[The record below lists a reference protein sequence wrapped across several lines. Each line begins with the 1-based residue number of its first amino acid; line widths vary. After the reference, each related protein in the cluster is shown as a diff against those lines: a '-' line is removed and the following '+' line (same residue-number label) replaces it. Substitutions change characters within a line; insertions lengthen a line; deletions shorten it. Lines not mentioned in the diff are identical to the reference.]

1 MQLDSTLYSFKK
13 KTMKPILLSLMFAGI
28 FLSIKMPAFAYSKNA
43 AIVIEKPIDGGYKN
57 IATMKLKEFQRLVG
71 RKLTFKEKVGFFVLK
86 HRMKHQQND
95 TDKQGQ
101 TAYILGLVGLG
112 LFVIGLFVPYVI
124 LGSLVAAIMA
134 IVTGSTAKK
143 KDGENR
149 KAKAGKLL
157 GWITLSLI
165 VVTFILAVIVVAS
178 WGF

>member
-1 MQLDSTLYSFKK
+1 
-13 KTMKPILLSLMFAGI
+13 MKPALIFLLFAGI
-28 FLSIKMPAFAYSKNA
+28 FFSIKMPAFAYSRN
-43 AIVIEKPIDGGYKN
+43 AIVVIDKPIDGGYKN

-86 HRMKHQQND
+86 HKMKHQQD
-95 TDKQGQ
+95 DADKQGQ
-101 TAYILGLVGLG
+101 TAYILGIVGLG

-124 LGSLVAAIMA
+124 LGSLVAAILA

-143 KDGENR
+143 TDGENR

-157 GWITLSLI
+157 GWITLSAI
-165 VVTFILAVIVVAS
+165 VLLVILAAIVLAS